1 MKDTLVQILVKFH
14 HCNKNLMKK
23 KTKTALIEN
32 ICRLHCIA
40 ITFDA
45 DKLNISFNQKQDIA
59 HKITSN
65 SNQILVLLKE
75 CLEQDSLYSEIP
87 KLLDT
92 YEYLC
97 SEEKLMQSFEEC
109 AVSIF
114 SYFVGQWLESNSE
127 TDFLRRYRS
136 FQRKLKKA
144 NHIKRYKLDVIQ
156 QIFDVKS
163 IPMKWNEFIY
173 GIIILIKK
181 LTIKSV
187 RLILGDYLIGIYD
200 TKHKN
205 FQEEFP
211 ANELKYFGTC
221 FLGSSVTSYLR
232 TVHAIYKHN
241 KQDVLLILSRMLIK
255 YKSIDELSKY
265 DVSTKAIKEND
276 GHLRIVKPEFVNW
289 GIELLNVASIAL
301 KKALITNGSLE
312 QVVQSCQSD
321 KLLQKFLL
329 VFDAMDVMDG

>member
-1 MKDTLVQILVKFH
+1 MQINLIYHSKKKKEIANKIKSESSQIL
-14 HCNKNLMKK
+14 
-23 KTKTALIEN
+23 I
-32 ICRLHCIA
+32 
-40 ITFDA
+40 
-45 DKLNISFNQKQDIA
+45 
-59 HKITSN
+59 
-65 SNQILVLLKE
+65 LLKE
-75 CLEQDSLYSEIP
+75 CLEQDDLYSEIP
-87 KLLDT
+87 QLLQT

-97 SEEKLMQSFEEC
+97 SNERLMRLFEGC
-109 AVSIF
+109 VVLIF
-114 SYFVGQWLESNSE
+114 VHFVEQWLQSNSE
-127 TDFLRRYRS
+127 TDFLRRYRL
-136 FQRKLKKA
+136 FQRKLTKT
-144 NHIKRYKLDVIQ
+144 NHIKMYKIDVIQ
-156 QIFDVKS
+156 KIFTEES
-163 IPMKWNEFIY
+163 ISMKWNEFIY